1 MTAASADESLPIP
14 FPSATGR
21 GIRVAVIDSGIN
33 SAHPHICVPAKTIVV
48 TKPGRRDVSFTRAA
62 DSGEDALGHG
72 TAVAAAIQEKAPA
85 AEYFAVK
92 LFGSSLRATTRRLLG
107 AIEWAIDSRMDVVN
121 LSLGT
126 ANLDEWAK
134 FQALAERASSEG
146 VVLVAARSASIRPLL
161 PGALPAVIGVDVD
174 WDLPRHRY
182 RIAAADGR
190 SYFFASGYPRPIPG
204 VSPAKNLNGISF
216 AVANMT
222 GFVVRACEGL
232 PCRSF
237 HAVRDA
243 LAAELQK
250 QPATRPACITDSRAS
265 KAAAAQSLR
274 WSSAIA

>member
-1 MTAASADESLPIP
+1 
-14 FPSATGR
+14 
-21 GIRVAVIDSGIN
+21 VACEN
-33 SAHPHICVPAKTIVV
+33 
-48 TKPGRRDVSFTRAA
+48 
-62 DSGEDALGHG
+62 DALGHG

-92 LFGSSLRATTRRLLG
+92 LFSSSLRATTRRLLE

-174 WDLPRHRY
+174 WELPRHRY
-182 RIAAADGR
+182 RIARADGR
-190 SYFFASGYPRPIPG
+190 SYFFASAYPRPLPG
-204 VSPAKNLNGISF
+204 VSPAKNLSGISF

-222 GFVVRACEGL
+222 GFVARACEDL
-232 PCRSF
+232 PKRSF
-237 HAVRDA
+237 HTVRDA
-243 LAAELQK
+243 LATELQK

-274 WSSAIA
+274 WNSAIA